1 MVVIPILVSSAA
13 VSQGQQRQQKKNQM
27 GVADKAMY
35 SMGNMVFQSPA
46 ARLVALC
53 YLVLLHLLV
62 FSSLTHMTH
71 HSSQHIM
78 DHHELLLEHRHDLTS
93 MLHHDVDVVSNGSS
107 TGSGIENGSSIGLG
121 PAAAAVGG
129 AAKSGLRLL
138 LRMFL

>member
-1 MVVIPILVSSAA
+1 
-13 VSQGQQRQQKKNQM
+13 M

-62 FSSLTHMTH
+62 FSTLTNMTH
-71 HSSQHIM
+71 RSSQHIM
-78 DHHELLLEHRHDLTS
+78 DHHEMLLEQRHDLTS
-93 MLHHDVDVVSNGSS
+93 MLHHDVPLSGGSS
-107 TGSGIENGSSIGLG
+107 GGKVIGGGPGSGSSVGLG
-121 PAAAAVGG
+121 PAAAVGG
-129 AAKSGLRLL
+129 AARAGVRLF